1 MGCSGR
7 RGWRGRRGI
16 RRGFWGAG
24 RGLLRLGWGSWR
36 GRDSGWERL
45 RGWLVGFM
53 GFLRERIGKSMM
65 WGWEGVI
72 LWVGVGAGIGR
83 GKRLFGTW
91 ND

>member
-1 MGCSGR
+1 
-7 RGWRGRRGI
+7 
-16 RRGFWGAG
+16 
-24 RGLLRLGWGSWR
+24 
-36 GRDSGWERL
+36 
-45 RGWLVGFM
+45 
-53 GFLRERIGKSMM
+53 M